1 MTVDISRN
9 PWLKMKSKYSDPE
22 SPDNLHNQILS
33 YFRISNNCNKHLQK
47 VIHEGKIEKKTSLKN
62 S

>member
-33 YFRISNNCNKHLQK
+33 YFRISNNCNKHLHK
-47 VIHEGKIEKKTSLKN
+47 VIP
-62 S
+62 